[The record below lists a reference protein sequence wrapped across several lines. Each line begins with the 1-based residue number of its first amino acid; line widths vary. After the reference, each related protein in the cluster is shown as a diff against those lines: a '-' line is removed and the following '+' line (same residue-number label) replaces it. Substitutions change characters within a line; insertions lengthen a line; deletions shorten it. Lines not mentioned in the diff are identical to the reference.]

1 MKKKKTV
8 EMQNE
13 YMDKFIKNL
22 PVLRATTN
30 MTQALLADNV
40 GVSRQTV
47 VAIETRRRPL
57 PWTLY
62 LAMVCVFQNNENSK
76 NMIESFG
83 LFDKDFIRVGIED
96 G

>member
-8 EMQNE
+8 ELQNE

-22 PVLRATTN
+22 PVLRAAAN
-30 MTQALLADNV
+30 MTQAHLADKV

-62 LAMVCVFQNNENSK
+62 LAMACVFQNNENSK
-76 NMIESFG
+76 NMMESFE
-83 LFDKDFIRVGIED
+83 LLDKDFIRVGVEN